1 LHRDSI
7 DLLITDMV
15 MPEGLDGRQL
25 ADTLRSEK
33 ASLKIIYCSGYT
45 DEVLGANSL
54 LHNKVNFLNKPFE
67 YQKFLNAVRRCLD
80 GNESPAVAAA
90 SDSPANPAP
99 N

>member
-1 LHRDSI
+1 
-7 DLLITDMV
+7 MV

-45 DEVLGANSL
+45 DEVLGCNSL

-67 YQKFLNAVRRCLD
+67 HHKFLNAVRRCLD
-80 GNESPAVAAA
+80 GNEPATSLTM
-90 SDSPANPAP
+90 SDEPAGSMNG
-99 N
+99 NGSNGHCRRFG